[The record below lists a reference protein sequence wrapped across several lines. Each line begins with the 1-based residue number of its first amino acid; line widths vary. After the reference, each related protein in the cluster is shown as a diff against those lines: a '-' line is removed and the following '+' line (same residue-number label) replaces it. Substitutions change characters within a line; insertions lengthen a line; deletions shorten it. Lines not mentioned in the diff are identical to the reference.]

1 MCSKTLDY
9 CPDLLYN
16 KYSSINRKGGLDMKY
31 EICKVTN
38 DNDVNIYSVVAWT
51 DNRVY
56 AQECAE
62 ALELLKGKK
71 YAVCV
76 DGKPM

>member
-9 CPDLLYN
+9 CPNLLYN

-38 DNDVNIYSVVAWT
+38 DNGVNIYSVVAWT

-56 AQECAE
+56 AQECVE

-76 DGKPM
+76 DGKPL

>member
-1 MCSKTLDY
+1 
-9 CPDLLYN
+9 
-16 KYSSINRKGGLDMKY
+16 MKY

-38 DNDVNIYSVVAWT
+38 DNGVNIYSVVAWT

-76 DGKPM
+76 DGKLM

>member
-1 MCSKTLDY
+1 
-9 CPDLLYN
+9 
-16 KYSSINRKGGLDMKY
+16 MKY

-38 DNDVNIYSVVAWT
+38 DNGVNIYSVVAWT

-56 AQECAE
+56 AQESAE

-71 YAVCV
+71 YVVCV
-76 DGKPM
+76 DGKPL